1 MDRRRIKYF
10 KLLLIDD
17 DNNSKIFV
25 SELNKYYIRGCN
37 KSIHVKI
44 LNKFE
49 DINSYI
55 SHKIS
60 VIDMISGYYENYKYF
75 ALKHC
80 TILLTDDNDHSKI
93 FISKK
98 NSYFTSKD
106 CDYFDIISVIV
117 DLMTMSFLMKI
128 MIKIIMIIIMMIIII
143 MMMVMI
149 MMIMTVC
156 IIKSLLIILS
166 A

>member
-60 VIDMISGYYENYKYF
+60 VIDMTSGYYENYKYF

-80 TILLTDDNDHSKI
+80 TILLTDDNDHSK
-93 FISKK
+93 FLFLKK
-98 NSYFTSKD
+98 IRTLLAK
-106 CDYFDIISVIV
+106 IV
-117 DLMTMSFLMKI
+117 
-128 MIKIIMIIIMMIIII
+128 
-143 MMMVMI
+143 
-149 MMIMTVC
+149 
-156 IIKSLLIILS
+156 IILILYQ
-166 A
+166 